1 MSDKLLRLKKNEIL
15 RNMCAETNFLS
26 DQLIQ
31 PIFISEKV
39 SDKKTIPGLGNNFV
53 FNIQDALKQIESDLK
68 NDCRNFLLFLIPSEK
83 KEFDF
88 NLNFQSEA
96 ISQVKKTFKDDI
108 FLWADVCLCSMT
120 THGHCCVFD
129 ESQNIDI
136 KKSLSSLSKTAVA
149 YSEAGIDG
157 IAPSDMMD
165 GRTNKIRL
173 ALDENNYDL
182 IPIMSYSS
190 KFASNFYGPF
200 RDAADSTPSFGDRKH
215 YQLDYRNKN
224 DALRAS
230 TRCAEEGAD
239 LLMVKP
245 GLYSLDLIQP
255 INNLTGLMV
264 GAYQVSGEYAGINLA
279 SENNLLDLNKGLFE
293 SWHVMKRAGA
303 QFIITYGARKSKELG
318 FSVK

>member
-1 MSDKLLRLKKNEIL
+1 MNDKILRLKKNSIL
-15 RNMCAETNFLS
+15 RNMCVETTFLR

-129 ESQNIDI
+129 ERHNIDI

-318 FSVK
+318 FSFK